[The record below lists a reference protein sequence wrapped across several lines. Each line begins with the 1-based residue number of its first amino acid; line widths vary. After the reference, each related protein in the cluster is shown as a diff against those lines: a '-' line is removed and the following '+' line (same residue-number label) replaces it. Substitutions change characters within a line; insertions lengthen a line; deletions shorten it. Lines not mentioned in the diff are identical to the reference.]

1 MFAALNGSEL
11 LRQSSEGNVTAAVV
25 EAVEAAA
32 AETSG
37 AAVLTPTTRRLAE
50 LAIAKAEADQVC
62 GLDTQSTSHIR
73 PVHTDARST
82 LDCQTHTP
90 QF

>member
-1 MFAALNGSEL
+1 MFAALNKSGL
-11 LRQSSEGNVTAAVV
+11 LRQSSEGNVTTAVV

-32 AETSG
+32 AEASG

-50 LAIAKAEADQVC
+50 LAIAKAEAAQVC
-62 GLDTQSTSHIR
+62 GPGLDTQPR
-73 PVHTDARST
+73 PVYTDARST
-82 LDCQTHTP
+82 LNSQTHTL